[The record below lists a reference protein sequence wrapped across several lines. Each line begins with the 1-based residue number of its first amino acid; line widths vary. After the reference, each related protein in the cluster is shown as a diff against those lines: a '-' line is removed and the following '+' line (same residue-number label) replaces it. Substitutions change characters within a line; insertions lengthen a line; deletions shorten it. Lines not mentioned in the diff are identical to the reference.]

1 MGSSRGELRASEMR
15 MAAARHDLRYLLSF
29 ALMS

>member
-1 MGSSRGELRASEMR
+1 MGSSPGELRASEMR
-15 MAAARHDLRYLLSF
+15 MAAAQHDLRYPVSF